1 MVSLRKRSLVAVLGL
16 TLLAVLAACDSAT
29 AGQPQ
34 PTQTTSQSSEEP
46 TEEST
51 SETKEPEYSL
61 ARLCEL
67 MTPDEAEQLGGS
79 TEGEEGNSI
88 ADGHAI
94 CTWADKT
101 TLVVGWQ
108 QGPTSAQADTGP
120 GITNTPTTVDGLPA
134 VQSLQTKTVTI
145 CEMLVDLPSG
155 KLFGAAVSVRSAGEG
170 MYDPCQV
177 VTQLSNLIIPRVKDQ

>member
-1 MVSLRKRSLVAVLGL
+1 MASLRKRSLVAVLGL
-16 TLLAVLAACDSAT
+16 TMLVVLAACNSAT

-34 PTQTTSQSSEEP
+34 PTPTTSQSSEEP

-51 SETKEPEYSL
+51 SETEAPKYSL

-67 MTPDEAEQLGGS
+67 MSPEEAQQLGGAA
-79 TEGEEGNSI
+79 EGEEGNSI
-88 ADGHAI
+88 ADGHDI

-120 GITNTPTTVDGLPA
+120 GITNTPMTIDGLPA
-134 VQSLQTKTVTI
+134 VQSLQTKTIAI

-170 MYDPCQV
+170 LYDPCQV
-177 VTQLSNLIIPRVKDQ
+177 VTELSNLIIPRVKDQ

>member
-1 MVSLRKRSLVAVLGL
+1 MVSLRKRGTAVVLG
-16 TLLAVLAACDSAT
+16 LAVLAVVSACDSAT
-29 AGQPQ
+29 AGQPRPKETSSATT
-34 PTQTTSQSSEEP
+34 PTT

-51 SETKEPEYSL
+51 SEDPEFSL

-67 MTPDEAEQLGGS
+67 ITPEEAEGLGGS

-94 CTWADKT
+94 CTWKDKT

-108 QGPTSAQADTGP
+108 EGTSTAQADTGP
-120 GITNTPTTVDGLPA
+120 GITNTPTTIDGLPA
-134 VQSLQTKTVTI
+134 VQSLSTKTVAI

-155 KLFGAAVSVRSAGEG
+155 KMFGAAVSVRSAGEG

-177 VTQLSNLIIPRVKDQ
+177 VTQLTNLIIPRVKDQ